1 MCAPASCFGSRLR
14 IVVSLGKKSSVSSGR
29 CASVSSPIPS
39 SKTFRLRSTNS
50 IAALAL
56 FLIAASPISAQPLT
70 PVSTRDQKI
79 VKRWQLP
86 GDPHGV
92 AIGVDGTIYVGLAQP
107 QAVVAID
114 PKTGAVKQRLVLD
127 SAEIA
132 STKELVTLRTNHA
145 GTRLYIANGSDESAS
160 ILSLPDLAVRRE
172 ITTEGEKI
180 RDAVPDPKGRYLYLL
195 GRHIHVYDAEGEKEL
210 KTISIDDPMAV
221 AVSANGALLAVVA
234 AEDFGNARATSVALY
249 NTTNFTELA
258 REPLQ
263 TDKSIEAALF
273 AAGDQ
278 ALIALSRGSLFEK
291 PMSATKPAAQM
302 TAGANGQ
309 MRMAIGFGDLTS
321 SDTICLPE
329 GSGAQIATL
338 AAPDLLLFAERRCNA
353 SGAFAGSN
361 RRVTPASLY
370 GVDAYAMVY
379 DHTTNTVIVT
389 DRAGFLTIYKVP
401 RAAVAK

>member
-1 MCAPASCFGSRLR
+1 M
-14 IVVSLGKKSSVSSGR
+14 
-29 CASVSSPIPS
+29 
-39 SKTFRLRSTNS
+39 
-50 IAALAL
+50 
-56 FLIAASPISAQPLT
+56 IAASRLTAQPLT
-70 PVSTRDQKI
+70 LVPTRDQKI

-86 GDPHGV
+86 GDPRGV
-92 AIGVDGTIYVGLAQP
+92 AVGADGTIYVGLAEP

-132 STKELVTLRTNHA
+132 STKELVTMRTNRA

-172 ITTEGEKI
+172 ITMEGEPI
-180 RDAVPDPKGRYLYLL
+180 RDALPDPAGNRLYLL
-195 GRHIHVYDAEGEKEL
+195 GRHVHVYDADGEKEL
-210 KTISIDDPMAV
+210 RTISIDDPMAI
-221 AVSANGALLAVVA
+221 AVSANGALLAIVA
-234 AEDFGNARATSVALY
+234 PEDFGNSKATSVALFD
-249 NTTNFTELA
+249 TSTFTQLA

-263 TDKSIEAALF
+263 TDKTIESALF

-291 PMSATKPAAQM
+291 PLTATKAVKKM
-302 TAGANGQ
+302 TTGPNGQ
-309 MRMAIGFGDLTS
+309 MRMAIDFGDLTS

-338 AAPDLLLFAERRCNA
+338 ASPELLLFAERRCNA
-353 SGAFAGSN
+353 SGAFSGSN

-370 GVDAYAMVY
+370 GVPAYAMAY
-379 DHTTNTVIVT
+379 DHASNTVVVT